1 MANAMRASV
10 REHVDHACRIGGDE
24 FAIILYSDM
33 TIAKRVAGKI
43 LGLFE
48 NKCSIGIAQMREAES
63 VEKLVGRADA
73 TLYEAKHQGRGRF
86 VTDEVQESRAKAV

>member
-1 MANAMRASV
+1 
-10 REHVDHACRIGGDE
+10 
-24 FAIILYSDM
+24 M

-48 NKCSIGIAQMREAES
+48 NRCSIGIAQMREAES

-73 TLYEAKHQGRGRF
+73 ALYEAKRQGRGRF
-86 VTDEVQESRAKAV
+86 ATDEVQETRAKAV